1 MCDTFFQLRHSHS
14 KPLKIA
20 KIQIRKSFIWNNR
33 KSFAKNC
40 VFMSEQSLFVGSW
53 LRENVH
59 RAYVCIQ
66 HYLLG
71 VFAYH
76 HYLHWSKI
84 EMIPPPAIPISSLDP
99 VILVEGQSYR
109 QAASCRSVA
118 RPPPRLSWD
127 TDLNGQSINRSSDN
141 GAVSS
146 HYSLHPLRGMNG
158 KKLDCL
164 VWHPTL
170 KAPRRITNNLVVHCE
185 YSSEFYRGSVTWWTY
200 ITCKHSKHANNK
212 QTCKKTVD
220 FTSCLLSLSASF

>member
-1 MCDTFFQLRHSHS
+1 
-14 KPLKIA
+14 
-20 KIQIRKSFIWNNR
+20 
-33 KSFAKNC
+33 
-40 VFMSEQSLFVGSW
+40 
-53 LRENVH
+53 
-59 RAYVCIQ
+59 
-66 HYLLG
+66 
-71 VFAYH
+71 
-76 HYLHWSKI
+76 
-84 EMIPPPAIPISSLDP
+84 MIPPPAIPISSLDP

-185 YSSEFYRGSVTWWTY
+185 YSSELAVLHDEHTKHVHIQNMQ
-200 ITCKHSKHANNK
+200 ITSKHV
-212 QTCKKTVD
+212 KKTVD